1 MFIKRLSD
9 CAEITANDGCRLQES
24 LHPDRDDVVLPYSLA
39 HAWVDA
45 GGATFPHT
53 LVRQT
58 EVYVVLSGSGRMHI
72 GEETEEL
79 GEGDSVVIPAG
90 STQWIENT
98 GTEALHFIAL
108 VDPPWQAQDDVR
120 VG

>member
-1 MFIKRLSD
+1 
-9 CAEITANDGCRLQES
+9 
-24 LHPDRDDVVLPYSLA
+24 
-39 HAWVDA
+39 
-45 GGATFPHT
+45 
-53 LVRQT
+53 
-58 EVYVVLSGSGRMHI
+58 MHI